1 MNAQGLGAS
10 QIIATA
16 EAARESTLL
25 RAASQLSPEVLKKR
39 SEAEKVA
46 EEFETMFMDMMVKS
60 MRKTSQPEDVSNA
73 EDIYQGLLDSEYAKS
88 MTATQSFGI
97 KSQILQWLE
106 QTDPLLK
113 VNRSEESVSNNKND
127 LTDSRKDT
135 FQLQNDALAIKA
147 ANQAYRLNSL
157 PSGTR

>member
-1 MNAQGLGAS
+1 VNTQGLGVGQMIAS
-10 QIIATA
+10 A
-16 EAARESTLL
+16 EAARETTLL
-25 RAASQLSPEVLKKR
+25 KAASQLSPEVLKKR

-73 EDIYQGLLDSEYAKS
+73 EDIYQGMLDSEYAKS

-113 VNRSEESVSNNKND
+113 VNPSERTESNNKSE
-127 LTDSRKDT
+127 LSESRKDT
-135 FQLQNDALAIKA
+135 FQLQNDALALKA
-147 ANQAYRLNSL
+147 ANHAYRLNAL